1 MLSKMSLCRFIFLDS
16 FFSIVFTFI
25 FKNLWFIKF
34 IEIFCDWIFFG
45 FFLFCWRFAALMIGM
60 GVALSPLIELPVVAQ
75 DSRDTLVRQIV
86 EAQQLP
92 TAWSESLAK
101 SAEANTQMAKGL
113 LDQIAK
119 QSGGTLPPTFQAAF
133 DRFVSKISS
142 GVTVEEMVDEWSR
155 LYGAQLSINELR
167 EILSFY
173 QSPAGIKSAKA
184 ARGALPE
191 FQNWRNQKLEK
202 RAADAFKEFL
212 ADIESAR

>member
-1 MLSKMSLCRFIFLDS
+1 
-16 FFSIVFTFI
+16 
-25 FKNLWFIKF
+25 
-34 IEIFCDWIFFG
+34 
-45 FFLFCWRFAALMIGM
+45 MIGM
-60 GVALSPLIELPVVAQ
+60 GVALSPLMQLPVLAQ

-119 QSGGTLPPTFQAAF
+119 QSGDTLPPTFQAAF
-133 DRFVSKISS
+133 DRFVAKISS

-191 FQNWRNQKLEK
+191 FQNWRNQQLEL

-212 ADIESAR
+212 ADIEAAR

>member
-1 MLSKMSLCRFIFLDS
+1 
-16 FFSIVFTFI
+16 
-25 FKNLWFIKF
+25 
-34 IEIFCDWIFFG
+34 
-45 FFLFCWRFAALMIGM
+45 MIGM
-60 GVALSPLIELPVVAQ
+60 GVALSPLMQLPVLAQ

-119 QSGGTLPPTFQAAF
+119 QSGGTLTPTFQAAF
-133 DRFVSKISS
+133 GRFVAKISS
-142 GVTVEEMVDEWSR
+142 GVTVEEMVDDWSK

-191 FQNWRNQKLEK
+191 FQNWRNQKLEL

-212 ADIESAR
+212 ADIEAAR

>member
-1 MLSKMSLCRFIFLDS
+1 
-16 FFSIVFTFI
+16 
-25 FKNLWFIKF
+25 
-34 IEIFCDWIFFG
+34 
-45 FFLFCWRFAALMIGM
+45 MIGM
-60 GVALSPLIELPVVAQ
+60 GVALSPLMQLPVLAQ

-119 QSGGTLPPTFQAAF
+119 QSGGTLPPNFQAAF
-133 DRFVSKISS
+133 DRFVAKISS
-142 GVTVEEMVDEWSR
+142 GVTVEEMVDEWSK

-191 FQNWRNQKLEK
+191 FQNWRNQKLEL
-202 RAADAFKEFL
+202 RAADAFKELL
-212 ADIESAR
+212 ADIEAAR

>member
-1 MLSKMSLCRFIFLDS
+1 
-16 FFSIVFTFI
+16 
-25 FKNLWFIKF
+25 
-34 IEIFCDWIFFG
+34 
-45 FFLFCWRFAALMIGM
+45 MIGM
-60 GVALSPLIELPVVAQ
+60 GVALSPLMQLPVVAQ

-119 QSGGTLPPTFQAAF
+119 QSGGTLPPSFQAAF
-133 DRFVSKISS
+133 DRFVAKISS